1 MEPFSDIDLR
11 GLRVL
16 VVEDA
21 FSMALAIETTLKSVG
36 CSVIGPAPR
45 LDKALALIED
55 GPDCAILDLNLDGE
69 NAYPLADAL
78 RQRAIPFLLTTGY
91 DAGAIHPELQDVL
104 RLEKPF
110 GMEAL
115 IAAMRDA
122 FLPRRTSG

>member
-1 MEPFSDIDLR
+1 MEPFNDTDLR

-16 VVEDA
+16 VVEDPFPGA
-21 FSMALAIETTLKSVG
+21 PPIDTTLKSLG

-55 GPDCAILDLNLDGE
+55 RPDCAILDLNLDGE

-110 GMEAL
+110 GMETL

-122 FLPRRTSG
+122 FLPKRV